1 MLSRQR
7 MDLAADR
14 RGLVG
19 GDAESAV
26 RVGVGRD
33 GVRGGGDSIE
43 GVIVE
48 AGASAVGTCRTAKPP
63 LRIVGVLLP
72 CASRPRRPERLA
84 VRRVGVGAGRTV
96 CVCLRRDKAGGGVA
110 TPLRLVPVLAGTPG
124 AQGLHAPQGIISVSD
139 GIGRRAGLRNE
150 IPEGVVFAEDRSA
163 EFVFR
168 RDEVPEDV
176 VVEGLDEERRGV
188 VFADGGEDAVAAVV
202 EDRRVQWVASREGA
216 VVETAHMFGDPR
228 PRKRQAAGVAL
239 NPLIGSQRHAHS

>member
-124 AQGLHAPQGIISVSD
+124 ARVFMRLVITPCYREFGSNTQFHRGQSKHIGINQRNPDWIIDNRFVKLDCCCRTHTNSARPLPQSD
-139 GIGRRAGLRNE
+139 
-150 IPEGVVFAEDRSA
+150 
-163 EFVFR
+163 
-168 RDEVPEDV
+168 RD
-176 VVEGLDEERRGV
+176 
-188 VFADGGEDAVAAVV
+188 
-202 EDRRVQWVASREGA
+202 
-216 VVETAHMFGDPR
+216 
-228 PRKRQAAGVAL
+228 
-239 NPLIGSQRHAHS
+239 